1 MPFSCKL
8 VTPER
13 NPLSTHRIVESP
25 LRAPAAKVLKMNAHP
40 SNLILNNLPPQLS
53 FLSRLTAIPLPV
65 GTALYE
71 AHEVPKFAHFL
82 TSGIASVV
90 TTMKDGGI
98 AETGMWA
105 REGLAECM
113 HLAGSDRV
121 PSRCFMQMGG
131 SALRMPYADLEH
143 QFESLLVLR
152 AGIQRSIQ
160 TQALILGQLVACN
173 RLHEVEERLA
183 RWLLML
189 QDRIQEDVLLITQEF
204 LAEML
209 GSRRTTVTLAAG
221 ALQRIGLIEYQR
233 GRVHILDRQRLE
245 SAACE
250 CYPVIRK
257 LSNALPD
264 RIPLSS

>member
-1 MPFSCKL
+1 MPAQL
-8 VTPER
+8 
-13 NPLSTHRIVESP
+13 
-25 LRAPAAKVLKMNAHP
+25 
-40 SNLILNNLPPQLS
+40 SNLILNALPSQ
-53 FLSRLTAIPLPV
+53 FNAFRARLTAVSLPV
-65 GTALYE
+65 GTSMYE
-71 AHEVPKFAHFL
+71 ANEAPAFAHFL

-90 TTMKDGGI
+90 TTMQDGGCV
-98 AETGMWA
+98 ETGMWA

-113 HLAGSDRV
+113 HLGGKDRV

-131 SALRMPYADLEH
+131 TALRMPFADLEND
-143 QFESLLVLR
+143 FENLQPLR
-152 AGIQRSIQ
+152 DGIQRSMQ

-173 RLHEVEERLA
+173 RLHEVEARLA

-189 QDRIQEDVLLITQEF
+189 QDRIQDDVLLITQEF

-209 GSRRTTVTLAAG
+209 GSRRTTVTMAAG

-233 GRVHILDRQRLE
+233 GHVHILDRERLE

-257 LSNALPD
+257 LSNHSAA
-264 RIPLSS
+264 

>member
-1 MPFSCKL
+1 
-8 VTPER
+8 
-13 NPLSTHRIVESP
+13 
-25 LRAPAAKVLKMNAHP
+25 MNSHP
-40 SNLILNNLPPQLS
+40 SNVILNALPSQLNA
-53 FLSRLTAIPLPV
+53 FRAKLKPVALPV
-65 GTALYE
+65 GSALYE
-71 AHEVPKFAHFL
+71 PHEIPKFAHFL

-90 TTMKDGGI
+90 TTMKDGGS

-105 REGLAECM
+105 SEGLAECM
-113 HLAGSDRV
+113 HLGGSDRV

-131 SALRMPYADLEH
+131 TALRMPFADLERE
-143 QFESLLVLR
+143 FENLSALR
-152 AGIQRSIQ
+152 AGIQHSIQ

-189 QDRIQEDVLLITQEF
+189 QDRIQDDVLLITQEF

-233 GRVHILDRQRLE
+233 GRVHILDRERLE

-250 CYPVIRK
+250 CYPVIKK
-257 LSNALPD
+257 LSNGLPG
-264 RIPLSS
+264 

>member
-1 MPFSCKL
+1 MILTGS
-8 VTPER
+8 V
-13 NPLSTHRIVESP
+13 I
-25 LRAPAAKVLKMNAHP
+25 
-40 SNLILNNLPPQLS
+40 SNTILNALPPQFNAFRANLK
-53 FLSRLTAIPLPV
+53 AVALPV
-65 GTALYE
+65 GTPLYE
-71 AHEVPKFAHFL
+71 PHETPKFAHFM

-90 TTMKDGGI
+90 TTMNDGGS

-105 REGLAECM
+105 SEGLAECM
-113 HLAGSDRV
+113 HLGGSDRV

-131 SALRMPYADLEH
+131 TALRMPFADLEKELDGL
-143 QFESLLVLR
+143 QLLR
-152 AGIQRSIQ
+152 DGIQHSIRN
-160 TQALILGQLVACN
+160 QALILGQLVACN

-189 QDRIQEDVLLITQEF
+189 QDRVQEDVLLITQEF

-233 GRVHILDRQRLE
+233 GRVHILDRDRLV

-250 CYPVIRK
+250 CYPVIKK
-257 LSNALPD
+257 LSNGLAG
-264 RIPLSS
+264 